1 MSNKTTQR
9 TFAAILIGASV
20 AGQVQADSMS
30 WQAQRLLKPTNL
42 QLAAERRGQVMI
54 YDQMDAGLVDKAL
67 DAEFARIQNM
77 MFIRIQH
84 RAPDG
89 TVDEDDDC

>member
-1 MSNKTTQR
+1 MRNKTTHR
-9 TFAAILIGASV
+9 TFAAILIGASI

-30 WQAQRLLKPTNL
+30 WQEQRLLKPTIH

-54 YDQMDAGLVDKAL
+54 YDQMDAELVDEAI
-67 DAEFARIQNM
+67 DAEFGRMQHM
-77 MFIRIQH
+77 MFIRTQH